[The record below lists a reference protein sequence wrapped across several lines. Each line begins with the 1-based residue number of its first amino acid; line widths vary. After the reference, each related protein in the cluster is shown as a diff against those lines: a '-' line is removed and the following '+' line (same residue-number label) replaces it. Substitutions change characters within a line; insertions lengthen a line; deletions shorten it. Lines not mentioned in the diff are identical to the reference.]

1 MFRPEEPDLLERKE
15 LLNSLKNIIMNE
27 SLKGNSPA
35 ISICIDG
42 PWGSGKSW
50 LVKKLNYALARFKRS
65 RMAIAMPS
73 PSGSI
78 TITLLNSL
86 ASASRRAA

>member
-1 MFRPEEPDLLERKE
+1 MSESTVSENQNLNAMFRPEEPDLLERKE
-15 LLNSLKNIIMNE
+15 LLNSLKNIMNE

-50 LVKKLNYALARFKRS
+50 LVEKLN
-65 RMAIAMPS
+65 
-73 PSGSI
+73 
-78 TITLLNSL
+78 
-86 ASASRRAA
+86 